1 MESRTG
7 IMIKEILKSN
17 KFINN
22 LYIKIKWRERDISRG
37 AEYPDKKF
45 YIIRRHSREAGLF
58 SFFITNLGSI
68 VKAVDE
74 GYIPVIDMMN
84 YPNSLIP
91 ESMVGKHNAWD
102 DYFFQPSDYSMEDI
116 ARAKNIRLGSINAP
130 EEYPDYNIFNNKEKM
145 ELWRRYS
152 KEFMMVLPEHISSAE
167 SYIEDKFKGRRI
179 LGVLIRGT
187 DYKNKRPSGH
197 PIQPSIDMVIDRCRQ
212 VLKQKKCEYIYLAT
226 EDEEAYRDL
235 SEAFPGKVFSYQ
247 KNRYHITGEEYLS
260 DQLNKNLIEHKADP
274 DEIQKAIYERN
285 RQYLVSLIVL
295 SKCTC
300 LVAGATS
307 GTIGTVLLSE
317 GYEYQEIIDLGNY
330 T

>member
-1 MESRTG
+1 
-7 IMIKEILKSN
+7 MIKYILKRN
-17 KFINN
+17 KLIND
-22 LYIKIKWRERDISRG
+22 LYIKIKWRERNISRG
-37 AEYPDKKF
+37 NDYPGLKF
-45 YIIRRHSREAGLF
+45 YVIRRHSREAGLF

-68 VKAVDE
+68 VKAMDE

-102 DYFFQPSDYSMEDI
+102 DYFVQPCDYSMADI
-116 ARAKNIRLGSINAP
+116 AHAKNVRLGSINAP
-130 EEYPDYNIFNNKEKM
+130 DEYPDYNIFKIKE
-145 ELWRRYS
+145 ELERWRHYS
-152 KEFMMVLPEHISSAE
+152 KEFMTVLPEHVSSAE
-167 SYIEDKFKGRRI
+167 AYYEEKFKDRRV

-197 PIQPSIDMVIDRCRQ
+197 PVQPAIEVVIARCKQ
-212 VLKQKKCEYIYLAT
+212 VLQERGCEYIYLAT
-226 EDEEAYRDL
+226 EDEEAYRAIN
-235 SEAFPGKVFSYQ
+235 EAFPEKVFSYQ

-260 DQLNKNLIEHKADP
+260 DQLNKSLMEHGTDQN
-274 DEIQKAIYERN
+274 EIQKAIYERN

-307 GTIGTVLLSE
+307 GTIGAVLLSD
-317 GYEYQEIIDLGNY
+317 GYEYQDIFDLGNY